1 MAAAAARVLLCQ
13 RAAGKAVAWTGA
25 TEAGG
30 GPLHFLPG
38 PGAQRV
44 REKYQENC
52 GITYACLAN
61 SASQYNTSF
70 QGSPSEYG
78 MFQISNFWCNSKSG
92 ENNPCGISCA
102 KLMDSNI
109 SDDIQ
114 CVKRIVQDP
123 KGLDSWDPWVN
134 SCKGRDLIGFICK
147 T

>member
-1 MAAAAARVLLCQ
+1 MKICILLIFLGICVRRSEALGACDVIEAARIAMLDGFKGYS
-13 RAAGKAVAWTGA
+13 A
-25 TEAGG
+25 
-30 GPLHFLPG
+30 
-38 PGAQRV
+38 
-44 REKYQENC
+44 EN
-52 GITYACLAN
+52 YACLAN